1 MHCVFNLDNIFS
13 FCVLFNSSYSTRL
26 RSSPLF
32 RTMLNRLPAP
42 LCSMGD
48 GVVVAGSLSFQG
60 HFHSLTPGSLSTVQ
74 TFTQSLLVRIAM
86 NSMPLYEEPADM
98 TGMLVICQL
107 NIQDQ
112 TWKSFDNIAVSF
124 NLNLFAKVCG
134 NKKGS
139 PDFFL
144 LLKFNAWNVCL
155 LSLFQCTFARV
166 NTVKLHLKRA

>member
-1 MHCVFNLDNIFS
+1 MKNTSRSRESFSVFSAMCIVFLTWTTFS
-13 FCVLFNSSYSTRL
+13 VFVFFSTAAIQPDLVAAHFFGQRWTDYPLLSTRWA
-26 RSSPLF
+26 S
-32 RTMLNRLPAP
+32 
-42 LCSMGD
+42 D

-98 TGMLVICQL
+98 TSMLVICQL

-112 TWKSFDNIAVSF
+112 TWKSFDNIAVTSKTF
-124 NLNLFAKVCG
+124 SLNLFAKVSG

-139 PDFFL
+139 PDFF
-144 LLKFNAWNVCL
+144 F
-155 LSLFQCTFARV
+155 
-166 NTVKLHLKRA
+166 